1 MKLPAMTRGVFSR
14 FALPVIVLLAGV
26 SLMIMFAPQATAQQ
40 QAVTVVSAATFAS
53 DNTVAPNSIGAAFG
67 QFSTQSGAI
76 FVAGTVPLP
85 TTLGGVSATVNGVA
99 AQLLFVA
106 PGQINFVIP
115 GATANGQATI
125 VVTGSDN
132 STKSGTF
139 TVVRTQPG
147 IFMVNVS
154 LRSAAAQTT
163 TDGVNYQFTS
173 NADGTLRD
181 VNAGTVQN
189 PNFLVLYLTGLRN
202 AQADNPNDANG
213 VAEGITVTFLGVPGE
228 VTYAGPAPGF
238 TGLDQINVRIP
249 PELAGLGTINV
260 RVKINSNGQ
269 ESNTVTIRLGG
280 QIPPTVANPINPN
293 EVVAGALTFADQVQ
307 VAGDNVYFFDAFA
320 FQTTGN
326 NVSVAIDLR
335 SPAPG
340 GSPTAPVFDPTLFL
354 FKVVGNDLQ
363 LLAIDDQSGG
373 IGTPNFF
380 SSGTQCTLDPY
391 DNNNSLILT
400 VIPDPGLYVVVV
412 TSSDFNPLGVGSYT
426 LLVKPNVHTPLTYG
440 QTVQGNL
447 ETTDIRT
454 SAGTYLDVYAF
465 NGVQGDRIT
474 ATMTSTIG
482 SFLLLQSND
491 GETLEF
497 SDSNCALPGNTA
509 TLTFQLP
516 ESGTYLLY
524 AYSPTLNT
532 TGAYSLSLQRQQGLA
547 PEQAGNTN
555 GEVRGRRTLYDPREQ
570 NNTLNLDLRGT
581 RFERAARRRFVRP
594 Q

>member
-1 MKLPAMTRGVFSR
+1 MKLPAMTRSVFSR

-26 SLMIMFAPQATAQQ
+26 SLVIMYAPLVVAQQ

-53 DNTVAPNSIGAAFG
+53 DNTVAPDSIGAAFG
-67 QFSTQSGAI
+67 QFSTQGGGI
-76 FVAGTVPLP
+76 FVASTVPLP

-106 PGQINFVIP
+106 PGQINFVVP

-163 TDGVNYQFTS
+163 TDGINYQFTT

-189 PNFLVLYLTGLRN
+189 PNFLILYVTGLRN
-202 AQADNPNDANG
+202 APADNPNDQNRI
-213 VAEGITVTFLGVPGE
+213 AEGVMVTFLGVPGE

-260 RVKINSNGQ
+260 KVKINSNGQ
-269 ESNTVTIRLGG
+269 ESNTVTIKLGG

-293 EVVAGALTFADQVQ
+293 QTVTGALTFQDQVQ
-307 VAGDNVYFFDAFA
+307 VAGDNVYFFDAYA
-320 FQTTGN
+320 FQTTGA

-335 SPAPG
+335 SPSPG
-340 GSPTAPVFDPTLFL
+340 GFDPTLFL

-380 SSGTQCTLDPY
+380 SSGTQCTVDPY
-391 DNNNSLILT
+391 DNNNALILT
-400 VIPDPGLYVVVV
+400 VIPDPGLYIVVV

-426 LLVKPNVHTPLTYG
+426 LSVKPNVHTPLTYG

-447 ETTDIRT
+447 DTNDIRT

-465 NGVQGDRIT
+465 SGVQGDRIT
-474 ATMTSTIG
+474 ATMTSQIG

-491 GETLEF
+491 GETLDF

-509 TLTFQLP
+509 TITFQLP
-516 ESGTYLLY
+516 ESGIYLLL

-547 PEQAGNTN
+547 PEQAGLTN
-555 GEVRGRRTLYDPREQ
+555 GEIRGRRTFYDPRAE